1 MLYPYG
7 VRLQD
12 VPPTRAL
19 CPDSGA
25 VVSRGSPTAPRTIGP
40 RPARTTPLTR
50 ERIIAAALALIE
62 RDGLARF
69 SVRGLGAALHC
80 EAMSL
85 YHYFPSKAHLQDA
98 LVDHALA
105 EVVTEPAESDP
116 IERLRVMAYS
126 YRAMAQRY
134 PKLYQLLAVHR
145 LNTPT
150 GVRAIERVLQ
160 LVRDAAPDDRLAAQN
175 FRVLGYY
182 LTGAALD
189 ETAGYA
195 KGPSAAVPV
204 SDAYV
209 AEHCPRLAAAAPY
222 FQPVFWDST
231 FALGLESLL
240 AAIRGGSIAAA
251 EPLAQNLAPKPVIRP
266 KR

>member
-1 MLYPYG
+1 M
-7 VRLQD
+7 
-12 VPPTRAL
+12 
-19 CPDSGA
+19 
-25 VVSRGSPTAPRTIGP
+25 
-40 RPARTTPLTR
+40 PLTR
-50 ERIIAAALALIE
+50 ERIIAAALALVGHE
-62 RDGLARF
+62 GLAGF
-69 SVRGLGAALHC
+69 SIRGLGMSLGC

-98 LVDHALA
+98 LVDHALG
-105 EVVTEPAESDP
+105 EVVTERAGSDP
-116 IERLRVMAYS
+116 IERLRAMAYS

-134 PKLYQLLAVHR
+134 PKLYPLIAVHR

-150 GVRAIERVLQ
+150 GVGVIDRVLQ
-160 LVRDAAPDDRLAAQN
+160 LVREAAPDDRLAAQY

-182 LTGAALD
+182 VTGAALD
-189 ETAGYA
+189 EVAGYA
-195 KGPSAAVPV
+195 KGPSAADPV

-209 AEHCPRLAAAAPY
+209 AQHCPRLAAAAPY

-240 AAIRGGSIAAA
+240 DAMRAGSVAHSAAA
-251 EPLAQNLAPKPVIRP
+251 PVPALAPKPVIRP

>member
-1 MLYPYG
+1 MLK
-7 VRLQD
+7 
-12 VPPTRAL
+12 
-19 CPDSGA
+19 
-25 VVSRGSPTAPRTIGP
+25 
-40 RPARTTPLTR
+40 PARPCRSISTS
-50 ERIIAAALALIE
+50 A
-62 RDGLARF
+62 
-69 SVRGLGAALHC
+69 
-80 EAMSL
+80 AMSL
-85 YHYFPSKAHLQDA
+85 YHYFPSKAHLLDA

-105 EVVTEPAESDP
+105 DVVIEPQDSDP

-134 PKLYQLLAVHR
+134 PKLYPLVAVHR
-145 LNTPT
+145 LNTPA
-150 GVRAIERVLQ
+150 GVRVIERVLQ
-160 LVRDAAPDDRLAAQN
+160 LVREAAPDDRLAAQY

-195 KGPSAAVPV
+195 QGPSAADPV

-222 FQPVFWDST
+222 FKPVFWDST

-240 AAIRGGSIAAA
+240 ASMRPESPAHGPALDPAST
-251 EPLAQNLAPKPVIRP
+251 PKPVIRP